1 MKDEPNLPK
10 HFCTHNY
17 SIRIGLYGPKSFKKQ
32 AAISY
37 SSPSPECTDFLGLW
51 ICFSEGPLQR
61 LQDRER
67 EAKCVK
73 LRTVLQPELEAGN
86 CHLCSAVSVLGTY
99 HGEIK
104 LENHRIIKEKTSE
117 NQHF

>member
-1 MKDEPNLPK
+1 M
-10 HFCTHNY
+10 
-17 SIRIGLYGPKSFKKQ
+17 GLNNSKNRLRFLI
-32 AAISY
+32 AALLLSAQ
-37 SSPSPECTDFLGLW
+37 TFLGLW

-86 CHLCSAVSVLGTY
+86 CHLCLAVSVLGTY